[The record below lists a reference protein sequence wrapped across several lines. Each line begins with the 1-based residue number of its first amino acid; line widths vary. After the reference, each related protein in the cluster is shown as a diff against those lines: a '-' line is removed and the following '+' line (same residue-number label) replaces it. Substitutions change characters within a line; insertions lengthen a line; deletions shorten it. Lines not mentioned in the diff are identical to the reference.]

1 MLSIFRKKRGL
12 ICRDVY
18 FASELPEHTLGED
31 IQYFIQADRHI
42 AHCETFSTSIIDL
55 RKSEKDLFKAITS
68 GFSYQIR
75 RAIERD
81 NANVIVLTSPN
92 KEDIDKFISFYD
104 QFAPTKSLSVANRE
118 KLIQLAASCA
128 LTLSISTSKKAGPK
142 WLSAHAY
149 ICDGKRARLLY
160 SARNTSTVASSE
172 KNLAGR
178 INKYMHWHIMLH
190 FKSKGYEFFD
200 FGGLSRLEG
209 LNSLNQFKEAFGGRR
224 VIEYNCVRGITKKG
238 KVAALLFR
246 IQNKLMSHSK

>member
-1 MLSIFRKKRGL
+1 MLNIFRKKRGL
-12 ICRDVY
+12 ICRYVY
-18 FASELPEHTLGED
+18 FASEFPEHILGED
-31 IQYFIQADRHI
+31 IQYFIQAAKPI
-42 AHCETFSTSIIDL
+42 AHCEIFSTSIVDL
-55 RKSEKDLFKAITS
+55 RKCEKNLFDAISS

-81 NANVIVLTSPN
+81 NANVIVLASPN
-92 KEDIDKFISFYD
+92 EEDIDKFISFYD
-104 QFAPTKSLSVANRE
+104 QFAPTKSLSGANRE
-118 KLIQLAASCA
+118 KLLQLAVSSA
-128 LTLSISTSKKAGPK
+128 LTLSISTSKKTGQK

-160 SARNTSTVASSE
+160 SARNTSSLTTSE

-178 INKYMHWHIMLH
+178 INKYMHWHILLH

-209 LNSLNQFKEAFGGRR
+209 LKSLNQFKEAFGGKQ